1 LNPAIPHDSFNERVQ
16 DARALLLKI
25 PGVVSVSV
33 GYKQTGRDLTDQLA
47 LRVYVQQKKKPEQ
60 IPAGES
66 IPAEINGLP
75 TDVIER
81 YIPVKLS
88 KGGTRPLVG
97 GIKLS
102 DYNDLQPGSSGTLGC
117 MAKRASDG
125 KHVVLSCQH
134 VLHSTGTKASPEN
147 VASHIV
153 RQPER
158 KDCCGFYYENIV
170 GPILAG
176 MEDNYSYTVGGQ
188 ALEFYVDC
196 AYGLINSDV
205 HSGNTIDKI
214 GTIQGTE
221 DLSSFV
227 ANNQV
232 PPNYQVRK
240 MGMRTGLTSGTIE
253 EVSHEVDWPAVGGQP
268 ASTSLNCILIRPGT
282 GGKTIKSAYTVD
294 PADKQTI
301 LDTFAANEPL
311 VVVTDQGNNK
321 LSFTTNTFADHGD
334 SGSVIVNAQNK
345 VVGVL
350 FGVTERSIPAIVDGS
365 PDSVAIV
372 TGKGFGCHIY
382 PTMDALG
389 FSIETGSVQVS
400 GDPLDLDEIR
410 LEAMEDSADVREAL
424 GRAEKR
430 MRNIPHGSGLIEL
443 FRSHVEELIQLI
455 HHYRPV
461 KVVWHRHHC
470 PAFAVSLVNTLRD
483 SREVLVTEV
492 KGVALG
498 QAALAMRA
506 ALESYGSP
514 SLKATLNEYGGLLM
528 GLLTN
533 CRRYP
538 DMLRYLE
545 EYPY

>member
-1 LNPAIPHDSFNERVQ
+1 
-16 DARALLLKI
+16 LLKI
-25 PGVVSVSV
+25 PGVVSVSM

-81 YIPVKLS
+81 YLPGKLS

-97 GIKLS
+97 GILLTE
-102 DYNDLQPGSSGTLGC
+102 YNDIQPGSGGTLGC

-147 VASHIV
+147 VATHIA

-158 KDCCGFYYENIV
+158 KECCGFYYENIV

-176 MEDNYSYTVGGQ
+176 MEDNYSYPARGQ
-188 ALEFYVDC
+188 DFYVDC
-196 AYGLINSDV
+196 AYGLINPDV
-205 HSGNTIDKI
+205 HSGNTVDKI

-221 DLSSFV
+221 DLTPFV

-253 EVSHEVDWPAVGGQP
+253 EVAHEVDWPAVGGQP
-268 ASTSLNCILIRPGT
+268 ASTSLNCILVRPGT
-282 GGKTIKSAYTVD
+282 GSKTIKSTYSVD
-294 PADKQTI
+294 PADKQGI

-311 VVVTDQGNNK
+311 VTVTDQGNNK
-321 LSFTTNTFADHGD
+321 LSFTTNSFADHGD
-334 SGSVIVNAQNK
+334 SGSAIVNAQNK

-350 FGVTERSIPAIVDGS
+350 FGITESKVNVIIDGS
-365 PDSVAIV
+365 PDVVKIN
-372 TGKGFGCHIY
+372 TGKGYGCHIY
-382 PTMDALG
+382 PTMNALG

-400 GDPLDLDEIR
+400 GDPLELDEIR
-410 LEAMEDSADVREAL
+410 LDAMEDSADVREAL
-424 GRAEKR
+424 EHAEQR
-430 MRNIPHGSGLIEL
+430 LRGIPHGPGLIEK
-443 FRSHVEELIQLI
+443 FRSHVEELIQLV

-483 SREVLVTEV
+483 TRAVLVAEV
-492 KGVALG
+492 RGVALG
-498 QAALAMRA
+498 QAASAMRA
-506 ALESYGSP
+506 ALQSYGST
-514 SLKATLNEYGGLLM
+514 SLKATLNEYGDLLM

-545 EYPY
+545 ENAF

>member
-1 LNPAIPHDSFNERVQ
+1 M
-16 DARALLLKI
+16 LKI
-25 PGVVSVSV
+25 PGVVSVSM

-81 YIPVKLS
+81 YLSARSS

-97 GIKLS
+97 GILLTE
-102 DYNDLQPGSSGTLGC
+102 YNDLQPGSPGTLGC
-117 MAKRASDG
+117 MAKRCSDG
-125 KHVVLSCQH
+125 KHVALSCQH

-147 VASHIV
+147 DAKHIM

-176 MEDNYSYTVGGQ
+176 MVDNYLYPVSGQ
-188 ALEFYVDC
+188 DFQVDC
-196 AYGLINSDV
+196 AYGLINPDV

-221 DLSSFV
+221 DLTPFV
-227 ANNQV
+227 ANSQL
-232 PPNYQVRK
+232 PLNYQVRK
-240 MGMRTGLTSGTIE
+240 MGHQTGLTSGIIE
-253 EVSHEVDWPAVGGQP
+253 EVDNMSNFPGEGGGPATT
-268 ASTSLNCILIRPGT
+268 ALNCILIRPDT
-282 GGKTIKSAYTVD
+282 GGKTVNKTYSVD
-294 PADKQTI
+294 PANKQSI
-301 LDTFAANEPL
+301 LDTFAANAPL
-311 VVVTDQGNNK
+311 VTVTDLGNNK
-321 LSFTTNTFADHGD
+321 LRFTTNAFSDHGD

-350 FGVTERSIPAIVDGS
+350 FGITESKVNVIIDGS
-365 PDSVAIV
+365 PDVVKIN
-372 TGKGFGCHIY
+372 TGKGYGCHIY
-382 PTMDALG
+382 PTMNALG

-400 GDPLDLDEIR
+400 GDPLELDEIR
-410 LEAMEDSADVREAL
+410 LDAMEDSADVREAL
-424 GRAEKR
+424 EHAEQR
-430 MRNIPHGSGLIEL
+430 LRGIPHGPGLIEK
-443 FRSHVEELIQLI
+443 FRSHVEELIQLV

-483 SREVLVTEV
+483 TRAVLVAEV
-492 KGVALG
+492 RGVALG
-498 QAALAMRA
+498 QAASAMRA
-506 ALESYGSP
+506 ALQSYGST
-514 SLKATLNEYGGLLM
+514 SLKATLNEYGDLLM

-545 EYPY
+545 ENAF